1 MLGSGWFFTA
11 SYPTSFSLK
20 APVHKQPFTEA
31 EDQIILDFVRS
42 NGAKNWNFVA
52 SELENRTPKQCRER
66 WHNHLDPSI
75 QKGPWSAD
83 EDQILAEKQAV
94 LGNKW
99 AEIARFLPGRTD
111 TLVKNRWNTSVKARV
126 AVEVGGRISVLP
138 PHPSQGPMFDFE
150 PVTAPPAE
158 GESVVAWLDAFNKKG
173 QSAVHAGWRDWI
185 PPLLKR

>member
-11 SYPTSFSLK
+11 SYASSFPLK

-31 EDQIILDFVRS
+31 EDQTILDFVRA

-75 QKGPWSAD
+75 QKGPWSPD
-83 EDQILAEKQAV
+83 EDQVLAEKQAV

-126 AVEVGGRISVLP
+126 AVDVGGRITVLP
-138 PHPSQGPMFDFE
+138 PHAAQGPLFDCE
-150 PVTAPPAE
+150 PAPPPAD
-158 GESVVAWLDAFNKKG
+158 GGSVVAWLDAFSTKAQPAEQG
-173 QSAVHAGWRDWI
+173 RWRDWI